1 MKRNIVIVSFL
12 VLVVAALL
20 FTASEVAQPRVA
32 RAQERDDLIPT
43 KMNGKPAPE
52 FTLETL
58 DGKKMTLAD
67 LRGKVIV
74 LNFWATWCTPCK
86 VEMPWLIDFQKQ
98 YASQGVQIVG
108 IAEDDSGKEKISAF
122 AREMQVNY
130 PILLDEGDV
139 ADKYGNIE
147 NLPTTFYISRT
158 GTIVESASGIAGKP
172 DIDAAIQKALSA
184 SSGEAKITG
193 AVSKERQ

>member
-1 MKRNIVIVSFL
+1 M
-12 VLVVAALL
+12 VLVAVLL
-20 FTASEVAQPRVA
+20 FAASRVAQYRTA
-32 RAQERDDLIPT
+32 RAQERGEAIPNA
-43 KMNGKPAPE
+43 MNGKQAPD
-52 FTLETL
+52 FALETL
-58 DGKKMTLAD
+58 DGSKLKLAD

-86 VEMPWLIDFQKQ
+86 VEMPWLIDLQKQ
-98 YASQGVQIVG
+98 YGSRGVQIVG
-108 IAEDDSGKEKISAF
+108 IAEDDSGKEKIAAF

-147 NLPTTFYISRT
+147 NLPTTFYISRN
-158 GTIVESASGIAGKP
+158 GMIVESASGIAGKP
-172 DIDAAIQKALSA
+172 DIDAAIQKALGA
-184 SSGEAKITG
+184 GVGEVKTAG